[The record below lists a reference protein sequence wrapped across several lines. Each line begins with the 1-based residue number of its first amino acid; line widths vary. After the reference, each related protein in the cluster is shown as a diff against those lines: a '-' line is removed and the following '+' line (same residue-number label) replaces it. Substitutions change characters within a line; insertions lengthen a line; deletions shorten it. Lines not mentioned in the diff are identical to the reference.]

1 MSPQENQLLQDFLNQ
16 LVQVRGV
23 ARDPDADAM
32 IRQAVSSQPDAAYLL
47 VQRALIQEQALN
59 NAKAQIASLQQQV
72 ATLQRAGGS
81 GGPASF
87 LNDANAWGNNARS
100 APLNAYGNPI
110 SASSA
115 QPFAPAGQAAA
126 QQAAQQAGYAAP
138 AGAPQA
144 VAARPSPFGG
154 GSFLGT
160 MAATAAGVAGGA
172 FLFQG
177 IGNLMGHHNNAGLD
191 GSHGMADLP
200 QQNSGSSSNNDL
212 ASSAGVND
220 IGPEDG
226 RVESADNNLLSDS
239 GGDDF
244 LSDAGGSDDF
254 LSDAGG
260 SDDSSVI

>member
-23 ARDPDADAM
+23 ARDPEADAM

-47 VQRALIQEQALN
+47 VQRALLQEQALN
-59 NAKAQIASLQQQV
+59 NAKAQIAALQQQV
-72 ATLQRAGGS
+72 NTSQRAGGNAA
-81 GGPASF
+81 PSF
-87 LNDANAWGNNARS
+87 LNDASAWGNNARS
-100 APLNAYGNPI
+100 APLNAYGNPL
-110 SASSA
+110 ASS
-115 QPFAPAGQAAA
+115 PAQAAGAGA
-126 QQAAQQAGYAAP
+126 QQATQPAAYAQP
-138 AGAPQA
+138 AGLPQA

-177 IGNLMGHHNNAGLD
+177 IGNLMGHHNNSGLD
-191 GSHGMADLP
+191 GSHGMADMS
-200 QQNSGSSSNNDL
+200 QQNSGLGRDNDL

-226 RVESADNNLLSDS
+226 RVESADDTPQADS

-244 LSDAGGSDDF
+244 LADAGG
-254 LSDAGG
+254 G
-260 SDDSSVI
+260 DDSSVI

>member
-23 ARDPDADAM
+23 ARDPEADAM

-47 VQRALIQEQALN
+47 VQRALLQEQALN
-59 NAKAQIASLQQQV
+59 NAKAQIAALQQQV
-72 ATLQRAGGS
+72 SSSQRAGGNAA
-81 GGPASF
+81 PSF
-87 LNDANAWGNNARS
+87 LNDASAWGNNARS
-100 APLNAYGNPI
+100 APLNAYGNPLP
-110 SASSA
+110 SSPA
-115 QPFAPAGQAAA
+115 QAAGPAA
-126 QQAAQQAGYAAP
+126 QQAAQQP
-138 AGAPQA
+138 AGIPQA

-177 IGNLMGHHNNAGLD
+177 IGNLMGHHNNPGMD
-191 GSHGMADLP
+191 GSHGMADMSQRDNNL
-200 QQNSGSSSNNDL
+200 GRNNDL

-226 RVESADNNLLSDS
+226 RVESADDKLLSDS
-239 GGDDF
+239 GGGDDF

-260 SDDSSVI
+260 GDDSSVI

>member
-32 IRQAVSSQPDAAYLL
+32 IRQAASSQPDAVYLL

-72 ATLQRAGGS
+72 NTMQRAGGS
-81 GGPASF
+81 AAAPSF

-100 APLNAYGNPI
+100 APLNAYGNPM
-110 SASSA
+110 SASPA
-115 QPFAPAGQAAA
+115 QSPGQAP
-126 QQAAQQAGYAAP
+126 QQAGYAQP
-138 AGAPQA
+138 AGIAQA

-177 IGNLMGHHNNAGLD
+177 IGNLMGHHNNPGID
-191 GSHGMADLP
+191 GSHGMADMS
-200 QQNSGSSSNNDL
+200 QQNNGLGRDNNL

-239 GGDDF
+239 GRGDDF
-244 LSDAGGSDDF
+244 LSDTGGSDDF

-260 SDDSSVI
+260 DDSSVI

>member
-23 ARDPDADAM
+23 ARDPEADAM
-32 IRQAVSSQPDAAYLL
+32 IRQAVSSQPDASYLL

-59 NAKAQIASLQQQV
+59 NAKAQIAALQQQI
-72 ATLQRAGGS
+72 ATLQRTGGNSAGG
-81 GGPASF
+81 SF
-87 LNDANAWGNNARS
+87 LNDANAWGNNSRS
-100 APLNAYGNPI
+100 APLNAYGNPL
-110 SASSA
+110 SGSSSQAAPAA
-115 QPFAPAGQAAA
+115 QPT
-126 QQAAQQAGYAAP
+126 AQQAGYAQP
-138 AGAPQA
+138 AGVPQA

-177 IGNLMGHHNNAGLD
+177 IGNLMGHHNNPGLD
-191 GSHGMADLP
+191 GSHGMADIS
-200 QQNSGSSSNNDL
+200 QQNGGLGRDNSL

-226 RVESADNNLLSDS
+226 RVESADDNNLLSDS
-239 GGDDF
+239 GGSDDF

-260 SDDSSVI
+260 GDDSSVI